1 MRTIEEKV
9 WDYLVEH
16 KRPVTVKQLA
26 KYYIVSEN
34 SVSRV
39 LSEFFKKQVIDKI
52 RQGNVVLY
60 KIKD

>member
-1 MRTIEEKV
+1 VRKIEDKV

-26 KYYIVSEN
+26 KYFIASEN
-34 SVSRV
+34 AVSRA
-39 LSEFFKKQVIDKI
+39 LTEFVKKQVVDKI

>member
-1 MRTIEEKV
+1 VRKIEDKV

>member
-16 KRPVTVKQLA
+16 KRPVTIKQLA
-26 KYYIVSEN
+26 KYFIVSEG
-34 SVSRV
+34 SVTRTLRKFV
-39 LSEFFKKQVIDKI
+39 KGQVVDKI
-52 RQGNVVLY
+52 CHGNIVLY

>member
-1 MRTIEEKV
+1 MRKIEEKV

-39 LSEFFKKQVIDKI
+39 LSDLFKKQVIDKI

>member
-16 KRPVTVKQLA
+16 KRPVTIKQLA
-26 KYYIVSEN
+26 KYFIVSEGAVTRTLRKFVQN
-34 SVSRV
+34 
-39 LSEFFKKQVIDKI
+39 QVVDKI
-52 RQGNVVLY
+52 CHGNIVLY

>member
-1 MRTIEEKV
+1 VRKIEDKV

-16 KRPVTVKQLA
+16 KRPVTVKQLSKHFIA
-26 KYYIVSEN
+26 SEN
-34 SVSRV
+34 AVSRA
-39 LSEFFKKQVIDKI
+39 LTEFVKRQVVNKI

>member
-1 MRTIEEKV
+1 MRKIEDKV

-16 KRPVTVKQLA
+16 KRPVTVKQLS
-26 KYYIVSEN
+26 KYFIASEN
-34 SVSRV
+34 AVSRA
-39 LSEFFKKQVIDKI
+39 LTEFVKRQVVDKI

>member
-1 MRTIEEKV
+1 VRTIEEKV

>member
-1 MRTIEEKV
+1 MRKIEDKV

-16 KRPVTVKQLA
+16 KRPVTVKQLS
-26 KYYIVSEN
+26 KYFIASEN
-34 SVSRV
+34 TVSRT
-39 LSEFFKKQVIDKI
+39 LTEFVKRQVVNKI

>member
-16 KRPVTVKQLA
+16 KRPVTIKQLA
-26 KYYIVSEN
+26 KYFIVSEGA
-34 SVSRV
+34 VTRTLAGFV
-39 LSEFFKKQVIDKI
+39 QRQIVDKV
-52 RQGNVVLY
+52 RQGHITLY

>member
-1 MRTIEEKV
+1 MRKIEDKV
-9 WDYLVEH
+9 WDYLVDH

-26 KYYIVSEN
+26 KYFIVSEN

-39 LSEFFKKQVIDKI
+39 MTELVKRQVVDKI
-52 RQGNVVLY
+52 RQGNVTLY

>member
-1 MRTIEEKV
+1 MRKIEDKV

-26 KYYIVSEN
+26 KHYIVSEN

-39 LSEFFKKQVIDKI
+39 LSELFKKQVIDKI

>member
-1 MRTIEEKV
+1 VRTIEEKV

-16 KRPVTVKQLA
+16 KRPVTVRQLA
-26 KYYIVSEN
+26 KYFIVSEG

-39 LSEFFKKQVIDKI
+39 FSELFKKQVIDKI

>member
-1 MRTIEEKV
+1 MRKIEEKV

>member
-16 KRPVTVKQLA
+16 KRPVTVRQLA
-26 KYYIVSEN
+26 KYFIVSEG

-39 LSEFFKKQVIDKI
+39 FSELFKKQVIDKI

>member
-16 KRPVTVKQLA
+16 KRPVTIKQLA
-26 KYYIVSEN
+26 KYFIVSEGAVTRTLRKFVQN
-34 SVSRV
+34 QIV
-39 LSEFFKKQVIDKI
+39 DKI
-52 RQGNVVLY
+52 CHGNIVLY